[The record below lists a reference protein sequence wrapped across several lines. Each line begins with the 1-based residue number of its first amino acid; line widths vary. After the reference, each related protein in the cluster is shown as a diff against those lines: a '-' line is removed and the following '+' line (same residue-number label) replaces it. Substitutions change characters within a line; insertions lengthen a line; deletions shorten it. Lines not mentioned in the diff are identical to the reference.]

1 MGDAPCT
8 QTRHAASCPHS
19 MKGNKML
26 LTPQEVRN
34 AQISTRFFGT
44 GYDIEETDQ
53 LLDNC
58 ERTIEVVGAHCM
70 ELKAA
75 LLTMKHLLEA
85 HNIPIPQSV

>member
-1 MGDAPCT
+1 
-8 QTRHAASCPHS
+8 
-19 MKGNKML
+19 ML

-34 AQISTRFFGT
+34 AQISTRFFSP

-58 ERTIEVVGAHCM
+58 EHTINALGGA
-70 ELKAA
+70 LIA
-75 LLTMKHLLEA
+75 MKRLLEA